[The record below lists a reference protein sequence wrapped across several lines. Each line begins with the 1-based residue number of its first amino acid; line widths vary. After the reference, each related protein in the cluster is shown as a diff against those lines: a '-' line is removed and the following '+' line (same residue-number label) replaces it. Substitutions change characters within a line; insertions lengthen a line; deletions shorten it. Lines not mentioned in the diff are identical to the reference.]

1 MTHYIECASCY
12 NQLSA
17 TDGTVDLA
25 TLSCTHCGAGY
36 DDADG
41 LRVSYRDEDYTITRT
56 ARGAGTAL
64 FIVIGSDGGHECP
77 DSAEGLDTIFTY
89 IREQS
94 DEAAA
99 QVEED
104 DFIDCF
110 AVPAIARAVIAQTGG
125 WDEFATL
132 AHDVADHGADAG
144 FSGFVYYSDTV
155 LFAQANK
162 ADIRQLAEYVADGI
176 GEHDGFYSF
185 VASFNCL
192 NGMTTDEVADAMH
205 DSDHDSHTEVMNA
218 LAWFALEE
226 VCRAYADTHNRS

>member
-25 TLSCTHCGAGY
+25 TLSCTNCDAGR

-41 LRVSYRDEDYTITRT
+41 LRVSYRDEDYNITRT
-56 ARGAGTAL
+56 ARGEGTAL
-64 FIVIGSDGGHECP
+64 FVVIGSDGGHECP
-77 DSAEGLDTIFTY
+77 DSAEGLDTLFTY
-89 IREQS
+89 IREQA
-94 DEAAA
+94 DEAASE
-99 QVEED
+99 QEET
-104 DFIDCF
+104 DFRDCF

-125 WDEFATL
+125 WDEFVTL

-144 FSGFVYYSDTV
+144 FSGFTYYSDTV
-155 LFAQANK
+155 PFAQANK
-162 ADIRQLAEYVADGI
+162 ADIRKLAEYVADSI
-176 GEHDGFYSF
+176 GEYDGFYSF

-192 NGMTTDEVADAMH
+192 DLTTDEVADAMH
-205 DSDHDSHTEVMNA
+205 DSDHDSNGEVLNA

-226 VCRAYADTHNRS
+226 VSRAYADTHNRD